1 MPYISGRVSMLV
13 VHDTMSH
20 FCVLIFQK
28 THDQLEKF
36 ANYHKFT
43 TQNLKSD
50 LDIWQGSEYAS
61 ISGLILLK
69 NNESAADHISRK

>member
-20 FCVLIFQK
+20 FCVLVFQK

-50 LDIWQGSEYAS
+50 LDIW
-61 ISGLILLK
+61 
-69 NNESAADHISRK
+69 